1 LQIRELAHEFKE
13 TKMRLTFFSIFAI
26 YLSSTF
32 ASEKKNWIIED
43 TMVTND
49 NIGIFK
55 IPNSLN
61 RGDEIVTLKPNCFV
75 FVLQKKLIPNELKD
89 NVVDYFLKVKTPAGQ
104 IGYIWID
111 AVVSKKQFHQHQD
124 SITMWAKLPQP
135 LYSNLIG
142 TTYLKNSELPAEL
155 YSGEFVSVGEK
166 NRYGIIS
173 VSNRYNGDYSYL
185 FFVIEDK
192 TKGDGLKIL
201 DIIPLYP
208 ALFSKGS
215 SLWFK
220 QCECKNKATDCSDVV
235 AIYFHNDSMAT
246 KNIMV
251 KPDKA
256 WRPNYKT
263 QKLEAILPESVKCG
277 SMASEEDDGG
287 P

>member
-1 LQIRELAHEFKE
+1 MDKIMRIKSFVIIAFCFSLILGSDNREL
-13 TKMRLTFFSIFAI
+13 MV
-26 YLSSTF
+26 
-32 ASEKKNWIIED
+32 ED
-43 TMVTND
+43 TMILRGKDALLEKPQFDAHHIAT
-49 NIGIFK
+49 FK
-55 IPNSLN
+55 ANS
-61 RGDEIVTLKPNCFV
+61 IVYILDKKPV
-75 FVLQKKLIPNELKD
+75 PNELKQNAKD
-89 NVVDYFLKVKTPAGQ
+89 FFLKVKTPAGQ
-104 IGYIWID
+104 IGYFWTKSLIT
-111 AVVSKKQFHQHQD
+111 KKQFQLHQD
-124 SITMWAKLPQP
+124 SLNSWAKLPQP
-135 LYSNLIG
+135 LYGDLIG

-166 NRYGIIS
+166 NLYGIIS
-173 VSNRYNGDYSYL
+173 VSNKYNGDYAYL

-192 TKGDGLKIL
+192 TKGDGLRIL

-235 AIYFHNDSMAT
+235 AIYYHEDKMAK

-263 QKLEAILPESVKCG
+263 QKLEAIPPELVKCG
-277 SMASEEDDGG
+277 SMASEEDAGG